1 MVTKTKKSILIVD
14 DEMAVRESL
23 RMILKPHYE
32 IFTAADG
39 HEALECVRNQKIDLI
54 TLDLKMPG
62 LSGIDVLREV
72 KKLRDDVEVIIITA
86 YGTAT
91 NAGESI
97 YFGAGDFIIKPFD
110 VFDINTKV
118 KKSLDRQSKNL
129 EIKKLIRQIRGIL
142 PAKEKKKDEKLLILF
157 KDLCAMLETGE
168 FSYPAGIQELMNFQ
182 LRRPHPPGAENQQSV
197 NEKH

>member
-1 MVTKTKKSILIVD
+1 MGAKKEKSILIVD
-14 DEMAVRESL
+14 DEMGVRESL
-23 RMILKPHYE
+23 RQILKPHYE

-39 HEALECVRNQKIDLI
+39 YEALECVRQHKIDLI

-72 KKLRDDVEVIIITA
+72 KKLRDEVEVIIITA

-110 VFDINTKV
+110 ILDIDAKV

-129 EIKKLIRQIRGIL
+129 EIKRQIRQIRELL
-142 PAKEKKKDEKLLILF
+142 PAKQKKKDEKLLVLF
-157 KDLCAMLETGE
+157 KDLCAMLQTGE
-168 FSYPAGIQELMNFQ
+168 FSYPTGIQELMNFQ
-182 LRRPHPPGAENQQSV
+182 VRRPHPHRIENQQPAKE
-197 NEKH
+197 NR

>member
-32 IFTAADG
+32 VFTAADG

-72 KKLRDDVEVIIITA
+72 KRLRDDVEVIIITA

-118 KKSLDRQSKNL
+118 KKSLDRQTKNL
-129 EIKKLIRQIRGIL
+129 EIKKLIRQIRHIL

-168 FSYPAGIQELMNFQ
+168 FSFPAGIQELMNLQ
-182 LRRPHPPGAENQQSV
+182 LRHPHSPGLETKQSV

>member
-23 RMILKPHYE
+23 RQILKPQYE

-110 VFDINTKV
+110 VFDINTKI

-129 EIKKLIRQIRGIL
+129 EIKKLIRQIREAL
-142 PAKEKKKDEKLLILF
+142 PAKEKKKDEKLLFLF

-168 FSYPAGIQELMNFQ
+168 FSYPAGIQELMNLQ
-182 LRRPHPPGAENQQSV
+182 LRHAHSPRLENKQPAK
-197 NEKH
+197 EKQ

>member
-23 RMILKPHYE
+23 RQILKPQYE

-39 HEALECVRNQKIDLI
+39 HEALECVRQNKVDLI

-110 VFDINTKV
+110 VFDINTKI

-129 EIKKLIRQIRGIL
+129 EIKKLIRQIREAL
-142 PAKEKKKDEKLLILF
+142 PVKEKKKDEKLLFLF

-168 FSYPAGIQELMNFQ
+168 FSFPAGIQELMNLQ
-182 LRRPHPPGAENQQSV
+182 LKHPHSPRTEKQQPV

>member
-1 MVTKTKKSILIVD
+1 MVAKTKKSILIVD
-14 DEMAVRESL
+14 DEMGVRESL
-23 RMILKPHYE
+23 RQILKPHYE
-32 IFTAADG
+32 VFTAADG
-39 HEALECVRNQKIDLI
+39 HEALECVRQHKIDLI

-72 KKLRDDVEVIIITA
+72 KKLRDEVEVIIITA

-110 VFDINTKV
+110 VLDINAKV

-129 EIKKLIRQIRGIL
+129 EIRRQIRQIRELL
-142 PAKEKKKDEKLLILF
+142 PAKAKKKDEKLLVLF
-157 KDLCAMLETGE
+157 KDLCAMLQTGE
-168 FSYPAGIQELMNFQ
+168 FSYPAGIQELTNFQ
-182 LRRPHPPGAENQQSV
+182 IRRPHPHRIENQQPA
-197 NEKH
+197 NENH

>member
-23 RMILKPHYE
+23 RQILKPQYE
-32 IFTAADG
+32 VFTAADG
-39 HEALECVRNQKIDLI
+39 HEALECVRQNKIDLI

-86 YGTAT
+86 YGTTT

-118 KKSLDRQSKNL
+118 KKSLDRQSKNQ
-129 EIKKLIRQIRGIL
+129 EIKKLIRQIREAL
-142 PAKEKKKDEKLLILF
+142 PVKEKKKDEKLLFLF
-157 KDLCAMLETGE
+157 KDLCATLESGE
-168 FSYPAGIQELMNFQ
+168 FSFPAGIQELMNLQ
-182 LRRPHPPGAENQQSV
+182 LRQPHSPRAEKQQPV

>member
-32 IFTAADG
+32 VFTAADG
-39 HEALECVRNQKIDLI
+39 HEALECVRKQKIDLI

-86 YGTAT
+86 YGTST

-129 EIKKLIRQIRGIL
+129 EIKKLMRQIRQIL

-168 FSYPAGIQELMNFQ
+168 FSYPAGIQELINFQ
-182 LRRPHPPGAENQQSV
+182 LRRPHSPGLKTGNR
-197 NEKH
+197 

>member
-1 MVTKTKKSILIVD
+1 MVAKTKKSILIVD

-23 RMILKPHYE
+23 RQILKPQYE

-72 KKLRDDVEVIIITA
+72 KQLRDDVEVIIITA

-129 EIKKLIRQIRGIL
+129 EIKKLIRQIREAL
-142 PAKEKKKDEKLLILF
+142 PAKEKKKDEKLLFLF

-168 FSYPAGIQELMNFQ
+168 FSFPAGIQELMNLQ
-182 LRRPHPPGAENQQSV
+182 LKHPHSPRTEKQQSV

>member
-23 RMILKPHYE
+23 RQILKPQYE
-32 IFTAADG
+32 VFTAADG

-110 VFDINTKV
+110 VFDINTKI

-129 EIKKLIRQIRGIL
+129 EIKKLIRQIREVL
-142 PAKEKKKDEKLLILF
+142 PVKEKKKDEKLMFLF

-168 FSYPAGIQELMNFQ
+168 FSFPAGIQELINLQ
-182 LRRPHPPGAENQQSV
+182 LRRPQSPGL
-197 NEKH
+197 KKGDR

>member
-23 RMILKPHYE
+23 RQILKPQYE
-32 IFTAADG
+32 VFTAADG

-72 KKLRDDVEVIIITA
+72 KQLRDDVEVIIITA

-110 VFDINTKV
+110 VFDINTKI

-129 EIKKLIRQIRGIL
+129 EIKKLIRQIREVL
-142 PAKEKKKDEKLLILF
+142 PVKEKKKDEKLVFLF

-168 FSYPAGIQELMNFQ
+168 FSFPAGIQELMNLQ
-182 LRRPHPPGAENQQSV
+182 LKHPHSPRT
-197 NEKH
+197 EK

>member
-23 RMILKPHYE
+23 RLILKPHYE
-32 IFTAADG
+32 VFTAADG
-39 HEALECVRNQKIDLI
+39 HEALECVRKQKIDLI

-86 YGTAT
+86 YGTST

-129 EIKKLIRQIRGIL
+129 EIKKLMRQIRQIL

-168 FSYPAGIQELMNFQ
+168 FSYPAGIQELINFQ
-182 LRRPHPPGAENQQSV
+182 LRRPHSPGLKTGNR
-197 NEKH
+197 

>member
-23 RMILKPHYE
+23 RQILKPQYE

-39 HEALECVRNQKIDLI
+39 HEALECVRQHKVDLI

-110 VFDINTKV
+110 VFDINTKI

-129 EIKKLIRQIRGIL
+129 EIKKLIRQIREVL
-142 PAKEKKKDEKLLILF
+142 PVKEKKKDERLMFLF

-168 FSYPAGIQELMNFQ
+168 FSFPAGIQELMNLQ
-182 LRRPHPPGAENQQSV
+182 LRHPPSPRAEKQQAA

>member
-1 MVTKTKKSILIVD
+1 MVTKTKKAVLIVD
-14 DEMAVRESL
+14 DEMGVRESL
-23 RMILKPHYE
+23 RQILKPHYE
-32 IFTAADG
+32 VFTAADG
-39 HEALECVRNQKIDLI
+39 QEALECVRQHKIDLI

-72 KKLRDDVEVIIITA
+72 KKFRDDVEVIIITA
-86 YGTAT
+86 YGTPT

-97 YFGAGDFIIKPFD
+97 YYGAGDFIIKPFD
-110 VFDINTKV
+110 VFDISTKV

-142 PAKEKKKDEKLLILF
+142 PAKEKKKDEKLLVLF
-157 KDLCAMLETGE
+157 KDLCTMLATGE
-168 FSYPAGIQELMNFQ
+168 FSYPAGIEEVMNLQ
-182 LRRPHPPGAENQQSV
+182 LRQPHSPRTEKQQPV